1 VVTKRRDGDGRPV
14 RHSFGGGGYGEKQ
27 IGKLEKKARPNR
39 YAKRCGR
46 GNEGHE
52 EETKFGIRSRL
63 EGEITVLKFIFVAF
77 ATFCS
82 IRPFFSPSLPHNRWV
97 VGAFGVSHLAQRK
110 SKFEKP
116 PRPLQPPRDT
126 SALFLFLSRQRFRQ
140 SEQKRAGVQR
150 RGL

>member
-63 EGEITVLKFIFVAF
+63 EGEITVLKFIFVASSF
-77 ATFCS
+77 VPPW
-82 IRPFFSPSLPHNRWV
+82 RDY
-97 VGAFGVSHLAQRK
+97 GAASFGVW
-110 SKFEKP
+110 
-116 PRPLQPPRDT
+116 
-126 SALFLFLSRQRFRQ
+126 
-140 SEQKRAGVQR
+140 KRAEVAEER
-150 RGL
+150 RGNQN